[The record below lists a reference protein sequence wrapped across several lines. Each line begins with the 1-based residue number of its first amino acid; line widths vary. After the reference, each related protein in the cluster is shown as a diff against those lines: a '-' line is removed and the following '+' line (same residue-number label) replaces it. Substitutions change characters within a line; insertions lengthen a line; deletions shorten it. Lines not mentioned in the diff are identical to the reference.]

1 MSTHLSASQRTILA
15 MQRRIAELEQ
25 MQKEYNAFL
34 NYIVFYHGDAPYCE
48 GTREEIENNRVFI
61 VHSDKIKS
69 LNLLSIKSEIVDNG
83 ARMELRRVDN
93 KNNGGIIT
101 LPS

>member
-1 MSTHLSASQRTILA
+1 MSTHLSASQRTILS
-15 MQRRIAELEQ
+15 MQRRITELEQ

-34 NYIVFYHGDAPYCE
+34 NYMIRYFGYSEDQD
-48 GTREEIENNRVFI
+48 EEKINNVLC
-61 VHSDKIKS
+61 VHTDQMKKVK
-69 LNLLSIKSEIVDNG
+69 LLPVRSEVVNNG

-93 KNNGGIIT
+93 TKNNDIIT